1 MTPDTPRRQVATPP
15 EPPDRGPSP
24 GLSPGLTIGEL
35 ARRTGLQPPT
45 LRMWEERYGFPTP
58 HRMPSG
64 HRRYDVGTVDLVH
77 EVLRRRNQGVKLEV
91 AVAEVSAAASA
102 PAASVFAALRSSQPH
117 LQPQR
122 LRKSTLVALSRAL
135 EDECCARAQ
144 RPWLFGAFQK
154 ERYYRRSAPRW
165 ADMARTARGT
175 WVLADFPP
183 DAGSGAGATT
193 APASEGSP
201 ALRTPVR
208 VGLPT
213 SAEMNR
219 EWSVVCL
226 APDLPAALAAWELPG
241 QAHVQEGDRLF
252 ESVWTVAPD
261 VVRDAARSC
270 ARVVGELGVD
280 TSAVIADAE
289 RPGSAGTGDLG
300 LAVTLFNRV
309 LAYVDRTA

>member
-1 MTPDTPRRQVATPP
+1 MTP
-15 EPPDRGPSP
+15 EPPRKQVASSTDPNQAERGA
-24 GLSPGLTIGEL
+24 GLTIGEL
-35 ARRTGLQPPT
+35 ARRTGLQAPT

-64 HRRYDVGTVDLVH
+64 HRRYDAGAVDLVQQ
-77 EVLRRRNQGVKLEV
+77 VLRRREHGVKLEV
-91 AVAEVSAAASA
+91 AVAEVAAAASA
-102 PAASVFAALRSSQPH
+102 PASSVFAALRTSQPQ
-117 LQPQR
+117 LDPQR
-122 LRKSTLVALSRAL
+122 LRKTTLVALSRAL

-154 ERYYRRSAPRW
+154 ERYYRRSEPRW

-175 WVLADFPP
+175 WVMADFAE
-183 DAGSGAGATT
+183 DAAAAGTAGRGAADSRSVR
-193 APASEGSP
+193 AP
-201 ALRTPVR
+201 VQ
-208 VGLPT
+208 VGLPA

-241 QAHVQEGDRLF
+241 QAGVAEGDRLF

-261 VVRDAARSC
+261 GVRDAARAC

-280 TSAVIADAE
+280 TSALVADVE

-300 LAVTLFNRV
+300 RAVTLFNRV
-309 LAYVDRTA
+309 LSYVDGTT